1 MQRIRRDTRGV
12 STAIVVALS
21 LVIVV
26 VIVANVFLWN
36 FEMNQLDWE
45 KMREDIE
52 ITNVNRVN
60 GSSWFV
66 TQNEYVVN
74 EGTRISGTYED
85 TQVADDGQ
93 WETFRERQPPVTLDI
108 NGSFIID
115 VSIYPLAYIQTIEI
129 QLRYRASDSGEIW
142 YLKAYNWAT
151 QAYSDSGFNSTAG
164 HTPTTGW
171 DLYAV
176 NLTDQWSSYVQD
188 EGTIYVKLHDQ
199 RPDPPQD
206 RTTIDIEFLGVRVII
221 DGTSFTFK
229 SEGPLTSHLVS
240 LWVNNSTHH
249 QRYDINIF
257 VNAGD
262 TESSVRCDISLP
274 NKPYTVKVVT
284 ERGNIA
290 IYSES

>member
-1 MQRIRRDTRGV
+1 MQRIRRDTRGI
-12 STAIVVALS
+12 STVIVLMLS
-21 LVIVV
+21 LVLIVTIV
-26 VIVANVFLWN
+26 SNVILWSYQ
-36 FEMNQLDWE
+36 MNQVDWE
-45 KMREDIE
+45 KMNEDIE

-60 GSSWFV
+60 DSSWFV
-66 TQNEYVVN
+66 TQSEYMLN
-74 EGTRISGTYED
+74 KGTHISGTYED
-85 TQVADDGQ
+85 TQVADDAQ

-176 NLTDQWSSYVQD
+176 NLTDQWNSYVQD
-188 EGTIYVKLHDQ
+188 DGTIYVKLHDQ
-199 RPDPPQD
+199 RPDPPND
-206 RTTIDIEFLGVRVII
+206 RTTIDIEFLGVRVMI

-229 SEGPLTSHLVS
+229 NEGSVTSHLSS
-240 LWVNNSTHH
+240 LWLNNSTHH
-249 QRYDINIF
+249 QRYDINIL
-257 VNAGD
+257 VNAGN
-262 TESSVRCDISLP
+262 TESSVHSDIILP
-274 NKPYTVKVVT
+274 NNPYIVKVVT

-290 IYSES
+290 IHSER